1 MNVKR
6 NRTRG
11 GYIGLLALLVVIAI
25 GLFLYFGRSGGKSYT
40 ETTLEKREVVKE
52 TVSRIDLT
60 NLYRDLKIQAMM
72 RDGAFPPDE
81 ETLLEE
87 SGIAAELRSKA
98 RGAGGAFRY
107 VGGQNESSPA
117 TNVLAYVTGPDDE
130 SAVLVLY
137 VNGNVG
143 QLSAFELENALKGNR
158 SPQ

>member
-1 MNVKR
+1 MNLKR

-11 GYIGLLALLVVIAI
+11 GYVGLMALLVVVAI

-40 ETTLEKREVVKE
+40 ETVIEKRDVTKE

-72 RDGAFPPDE
+72 RDGEYPPDE
-81 ETLLEE
+81 ETLLED
-87 SGIAAELRSKA
+87 SGIAAELQSKA
-98 RGAGGAFRY
+98 RNAGGAFHY

-137 VNGNVG
+137 ANGSVG
-143 QLSAFELENALKGNR
+143 ELSAFELENALKGSR
-158 SPQ
+158 